1 MQTVAILPVK
11 RFANA
16 KRRLDGAL
24 ASGARRAL
32 AEAMFSDVLTALRR
46 CGAIDEILVVSADP
60 GAQRIAEGYGVR
72 AIDDPAESG
81 QDQAVVRG
89 AGVAREL
96 GAAQVLCLAGD
107 CPLIDPG
114 ELETLLGKPRTAARF
129 AVDRRPTATGP
140 GRTRCCSRRRTRS
153 SRATGRAASQR
164 HLELA
169 QAAGCRSRSP
179 SCASLAL
186 DVDTPDDLAALQER
200 LAGTPRRRRAHA
212 RDAPPAAAHESAE
225 PLMLAARALEG
236 LPEIAAGADLA
247 RADRRRAGCAAA
259 RRRRR
264 GRRAQGGLEGGGSRA
279 PARGGRRPASGRASW
294 PPRTT
299 RTRATC
305 KSCSTS
311 RASCCGP
318 SAAC

>member
-46 CGAIDEILVVSADP
+46 TSAIDAVLVVTADP
-60 GAQRIAEGYGVR
+60 GAQRIAEGYGAR
-72 AIDDPAESG
+72 AIEDPAESG

-107 CPLIDPG
+107 CPLIDPL

-129 AVDRRPTATGP
+129 AVVVADRHGAGTNALLLSPPDALEPRYGP
-140 GRTRCCSRRRTRS
+140 GSF
-153 SRATGRAASQR
+153 QR

-169 QAAGCRSRSP
+169 QAADVPVEVAELP
-179 SCASLAL
+179 SVAL
-186 DVDTPDDLAALQER
+186 DVDTPEDLAALQER
-200 LAGTPRRRRAHA
+200 LAATRGG
-212 RDAPPAAAHESAE
+212 AAHTRGMLHQLQRTSA
-225 PLMLAARALEG
+225 P
-236 LPEIAAGADLA
+236 
-247 RADRRRAGCAAA
+247 
-259 RRRRR
+259 
-264 GRRAQGGLEGGGSRA
+264 SR
-279 PARGGRRPASGRASW
+279 
-294 PPRTT
+294 
-299 RTRATC
+299 
-305 KSCSTS
+305 
-311 RASCCGP
+311 
-318 SAAC
+318 